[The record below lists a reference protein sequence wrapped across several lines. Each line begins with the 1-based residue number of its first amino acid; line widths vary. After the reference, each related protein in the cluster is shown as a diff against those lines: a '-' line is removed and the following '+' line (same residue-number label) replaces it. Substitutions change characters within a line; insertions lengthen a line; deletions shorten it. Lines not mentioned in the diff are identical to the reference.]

1 MAFKMVT
8 LTMFMFS
15 TDVDIRK
22 GYIQIQPPNIFC
34 SQTNISCYRMKDEID
49 TKHKK
54 KEDSLF
60 TK

>member
-1 MAFKMVT
+1 
-8 LTMFMFS
+8 MFMFS

-54 KEDSLF
+54 KEGSYS
-60 TK
+60 